1 MWVIRE
7 VDARRRVGGAS
18 AGIDAER
25 ADFPVGRNRPN
36 HEEDNDQGGEEEQE
50 TEPPPAATVRF
61 VAQAR
66 REAGCRGDDDGLNE
80 HEAGWR
86 CREGG
91 LRKHEPGCCCR
102 ERRLHGRRAGW
113 RCGHD
118 GLRRRGTGWRSAD
131 DGLRRRRWG
140 HGDRILR
147 DRLRLG
153 MSRLDRR
160 ARLGRG
166 ATAGQLVKPRLQL
179 RLIGSE
185 IVRLDGTPWET
196 AHVRPR

>member
-1 MWVIRE
+1 VWVIRE

-25 ADFPVGRNRPN
+25 PDFPVGGNRPN
-36 HEEDNDQGGEEEQE
+36 HEEDKDQGGEEEQE

-66 REAGCRGDDDGLNE
+66 REAGWRGDDDGLNE

-86 CREGG
+86 CGEGG
-91 LRKHEPGCCCR
+91 LHKHEAGCCCR
-102 ERRLHGRRAGW
+102 ERRLRGRRAGW
-113 RCGHD
+113 RC
-118 GLRRRGTGWRSAD
+118 AD

-185 IVRLDGTPWET
+185 IVRLDGTPWEK